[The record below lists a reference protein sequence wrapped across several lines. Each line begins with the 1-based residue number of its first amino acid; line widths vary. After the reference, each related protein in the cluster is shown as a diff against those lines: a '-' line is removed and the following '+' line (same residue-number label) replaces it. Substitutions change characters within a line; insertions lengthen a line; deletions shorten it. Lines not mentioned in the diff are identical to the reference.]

1 VDPSQFYRIAIDN
14 GQAGPRL
21 GAVMDK
27 VLPFRRIAEAIV
39 SVLKVPA
46 TLVKPE
52 EVNGLGSLG
61 RLVQWPSR

>member
-1 VDPSQFYRIAIDN
+1 
-14 GQAGPRL
+14 
-21 GAVMDK
+21 MDK